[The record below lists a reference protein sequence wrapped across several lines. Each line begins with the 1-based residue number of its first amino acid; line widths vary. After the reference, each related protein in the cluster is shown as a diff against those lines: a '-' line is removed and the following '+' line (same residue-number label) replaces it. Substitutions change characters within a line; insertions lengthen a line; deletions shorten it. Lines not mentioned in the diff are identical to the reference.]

1 MTEKKVDV
9 FGVGNALVDI
19 LAMVDDDFLTK
30 HKLDK
35 GGMSLFDSVAQ
46 AALLHDLE
54 GESLEMKSGGS
65 AANTMI
71 AIAQSGGS
79 GFYTG
84 KVTCDPNGEFYR
96 QDMIESGIRFDVN
109 AAPEASI
116 PTGTSL
122 ILTTPDAER
131 TMCTH
136 LGVSVELP
144 PSDINLD
151 HLDQCKYC
159 YVEGYLWDPELP
171 RRTSIDVMEKA
182 KQKGVKVSFTFS
194 DPFLV
199 GRYGDDFRRITSEYC
214 DAVFCNADEA
224 RQFCETESLD
234 EAAEKIGGMVEL
246 AFLTD
251 GANGCRVVQSGK
263 TTHVPGF
270 KVKAIDT
277 VGAGDAFAGGVLFG
291 LTNGYTAE
299 QAAKWGNYLA
309 SRVVTIHGA
318 RLEGSM
324 KSELKEVLS

>member
-1 MTEKKVDV
+1 MTEKNIDV

-35 GGMSLFDSVAQ
+35 GGMSLCDSTAQ

-54 GESLEMKSGGS
+54 GQSLEMKSGGS

-71 AIAQSGGS
+71 AISQSGGS

-84 KVTCDPNGEFYR
+84 KVTGDPNGEFYR

-109 AAPEASI
+109 AAPEASA

-136 LGVSVELP
+136 LGVSIELP
-144 PSDINLD
+144 PTDINLD
-151 HLDQCKYC
+151 HLEQCKYC

-171 RRTSIDVMEKA
+171 RKTSIEVMEKA
-182 KQKGVKVSFTFS
+182 KQKGVKVSYTFS

-199 GRYGDDFRRITSEYC
+199 GRYGDDFRRVTKEYC

-246 AFLTD
+246 AFITD
-251 GANGCRVVQSGK
+251 GANGCRVVQSGSS
-263 TTHVPGF
+263 TQIAGF

-291 LTNGYTAE
+291 LTNGYTPE
-299 QAAKWGNYLA
+299 NAARWGNYLA
-309 SRVVTIHGA
+309 SQVVTIHGA
-318 RLEGSM
+318 RLEKSM
-324 KSELKEVLS
+324 ESELEEVLA